1 MTNFQYLGKKTL
13 FWFFSNFLL
22 FRLKHF
28 VREFE
33 ENLLYGFLF
42 SLDIKL
48 KLHENI
54 DIDGDEDDSGEE
66 DTNKED
72 EKLESYIVALANDMI
87 QFKMNLRAS
96 ILN

>member
-1 MTNFQYLGKKTL
+1 MI
-13 FWFFSNFLL
+13 FSNFLL

-54 DIDGDEDDSGEE
+54 NIDGGEE
-66 DTNKED
+66 DTNKDD

>member
-1 MTNFQYLGKKTL
+1 MKI
-13 FWFFSNFLL
+13 FFYCYCY

-33 ENLLYGFLF
+33 QNLMYGFLF

-48 KLHENI
+48 KLHDNI
-54 DIDGDEDDSGEE
+54 DNEVAEEESGEE
-66 DTNKED
+66 ETNMED
-72 EKLESYIVALANDMI
+72 EKLECYIVALANDII

>member
-1 MTNFQYLGKKTL
+1 MTNFQYLGKKA
-13 FWFFSNFLL
+13 FFYFFSNCLL

-54 DIDGDEDDSGEE
+54 DIDGGEDDSGEE
-66 DTNKED
+66 DTKEA